1 MEKPFGFWHKGAILN
16 LQGCKRKIKH
26 FYFHLFKC
34 RFMRYIIGNLK
45 IYSNM
50 DNIFLAAGIISVI
63 YFISKFLEM
72 QYVDKEPKPLKI
84 LIRDSL
90 LVYISSVLGWFVIDQ
105 LKPVIND
112 IDISAT
118 PLAFTD
124 NAPF

>member
-1 MEKPFGFWHKGAILN
+1 
-16 LQGCKRKIKH
+16 
-26 FYFHLFKC
+26 
-34 RFMRYIIGNLK
+34 
-45 IYSNM
+45 M

-63 YFISKFLEM
+63 FFIAKFLEM

-90 LVYISSVLGWFVIDQ
+90 LVYISSILGWFVLDQ

-112 IDISAT
+112 IDISTT

-124 NAPF
+124 NPPF

>member
-1 MEKPFGFWHKGAILN
+1 
-16 LQGCKRKIKH
+16 
-26 FYFHLFKC
+26 
-34 RFMRYIIGNLK
+34 MRYLIRNLK

-63 YFISKFLEM
+63 FFIAKFLEM

-90 LVYISSVLGWFVIDQ
+90 LVYISSILGWFVIDQ

-112 IDISAT
+112 IDIGST

-124 NAPF
+124 NPPF